1 MKWILLV
8 SVVLMAGIGSGGEAP
23 ARWAG
28 VDETVIEQYAQA
40 AGRPARDPLINT
52 DQGDLLLFVFLMAGV
67 VGGFVA
73 GYAYRSLV
81 GTNDQH

>member
-1 MKWILLV
+1 MKWGLFV
-8 SVVLMAGIGSGGEAP
+8 FAVLTSQIGSGSETP
-23 ARWAG
+23 SRWAG
-28 VDETVIEQYAQA
+28 VDETVIEHYAQA

-52 DQGDLLLFVFLMAGV
+52 DQGDLLLFAFLMAGV

-81 GTNDQH
+81 DKNDPR